1 MRPIDRRLLLVG
13 AAGFGLAGCEP
24 EARDGTS
31 EAAPPGVDIP
41 LRHARYLKLERHDG
55 FTAARLRAPVADQS
69 GGQSQ
74 GQSAVIVLAPTAGPE
89 PHLSGDLSGATVV
102 RTPVTRIAA
111 NASSDEA
118 FLGQLGVKDR
128 LVAVGGRVS
137 YDDEV
142 RRGVIE
148 GRIGQI
154 GYNWH
159 APPNLDV
166 LLASR
171 PDIFLMRLSD
181 LSHTPALD
189 RARALGVTVVPTFA
203 EDEPTYLGRAEWIR
217 LHGLLTGREA
227 EAERLFAGIEARVA
241 ALKAAAAAAAQAAV
255 PMLWAYPNGG
265 DRWIATVRGAEQAF
279 VADAGG
285 RNLLLRA
292 EDSRKYSSE
301 TLSTEQIL
309 PVAPKAEVWIIGDIH
324 AAPPRSTIV
333 EAASPAF
340 AAGRLFSNAGRTNA
354 EADAYDWYQT
364 ALVRPDWVL
373 ADFVK
378 ALHPTLVPEP
388 FRYLKPVARGSYL

>member
-1 MRPIDRRLLLVG
+1 MRPIDRRLLLIG
-13 AAGFGLAGCEP
+13 AAGFGLAGCGSDVGEGSP
-24 EARDGTS
+24 R
-31 EAAPPGVDIP
+31 AATAGAEIP
-41 LRHARYLKLERHDG
+41 MRHARYLKLERHEG
-55 FTAARLRAPVADQS
+55 FTVARLRAPVGDQS

-74 GQSAVIVLAPTAGPE
+74 EQSAVIVLAPAAGPE
-89 PHLSGDLSGATVV
+89 PRLDGDLRGATVV
-102 RTPVTRIAA
+102 RTPVRRIAA

-118 FLGQLGVKDR
+118 FLGQLDVKDR

-142 RRGVIE
+142 RLGVLK

-166 LLASR
+166 LLAAR
-171 PDIFLMRLSD
+171 PDVFLMRLSD

-203 EDEPTYLGRAEWIR
+203 EDEPTYLGRAEWVR

-227 EAERLFAGIEARVA
+227 EAERLFADIEAKVVS
-241 ALKAAAAAAAQAAV
+241 LKAAAAAKEAV
-255 PMLWAYPNGG
+255 PMLWVYPNGG

-285 RNLLLRA
+285 RNLLLRPDD
-292 EDSRKYSSE
+292 ERKYSSE

-309 PVAPKAEVWIIGDIH
+309 PVAPQAEVWIIGDIH

-378 ALHPTLVPEP
+378 AIHPTLVPEP
-388 FRYLKPVARGSYL
+388 FRYLRPVARGTYL